1 MITREKNRLKKI
13 EITSPFWKQYRE
25 LIVDEVLPYQWE
37 VMNDSADIN
46 ITHEPGG
53 NDEHQEHSHAI
64 QNLEIAAGLK
74 KGTHNGYTFQDTDVY
89 KWLEAAAYSLRYQPN
104 EELQTIT
111 DRLIDLIEEAQEE
124 DGYLVTFF
132 QIEAPE
138 RKFARLKQSH
148 ELYTMGHY
156 MEAAVAY
163 YDVTQNQ
170 KALSIAIKMADC
182 LVEHFGHGAD
192 QIPGYDGHPEIEL
205 ALARLY
211 EATEKQAYLTLA
223 EFFINERG
231 QDDFFDRQIQ
241 KDGFER
247 DLIDG
252 MRNFPLSYYQA
263 AEPVREQAT
272 AEGHAVRVVYL
283 CTGMAQV
290 ARLTGDKS
298 LLATCQRFW
307 NNIVK
312 QKMYITG
319 GIGSTNIGEAFT
331 GNYDLPNDTMYGET
345 CASVGMAFFAQ
356 EMLKLETKGE
366 YGDVLEKELFNG
378 IISGISL
385 DGTHFF
391 YVNPLQADQEI
402 SSHNPSRE
410 HVLNKRAEWF
420 GCACCPSNVARLI
433 ASVDRYIYTVKDE
446 TILSHQFISNMATF
460 ENGIT
465 IQQTSNY
472 PWEGMVSYTI
482 ENNSAEAQQ
491 IGIRIPEWSQKKAQL
506 LIDGVEKRLQVID
519 GFVYLEIPTG
529 TTTLQL
535 TLDMSVKKYQANE
548 KVVYNFGK
556 VAIQRGPLVY
566 CVEETD
572 QTTDVWKYTLTKEG
586 QFRYAFEADL
596 LGGVGAI
603 YADAQ
608 LPETAH
614 TDALYQEYRTPQ
626 FKETQVKLIPYY
638 AWANRTSENMEV
650 WINQQ

>member
-74 KGTHNGYTFQDTDVY
+74 KGRHNGYTFQDTDVY

-182 LVEHFGHGAD
+182 LVEHFGPGAD

-211 EATEKQAYLTLA
+211 EVTEKQAYLTLA

-391 YVNPLQADQEI
+391 YVNPLQADQKI

-572 QTTDVWKYTLTKEG
+572 QTTDIWKYTLTKEG

>member
-460 ENGIT
+460 ENGIA

-586 QFRYAFEADL
+586 QFRYVFEADL

>member
-263 AEPVREQAT
+263 AEPVREQET